1 MADKTFNVLCLCNG
15 NSARGVIAE
24 RILNRLGCVRL
35 DGYSAGSHLKGEK
48 HSYALAE
55 LTRNNYQTSGLRGED
70 WSEFGAAQEVPN

>member
-1 MADKTFNVLCLCNG
+1 MADKMFNVLYLCSG

-24 RILNRLGCVRL
+24 CILNRLGCGSL
-35 DGYSAGSHLKGEK
+35 EGNSAGSHLKGEK

-70 WSEFGAAQEVPN
+70 WSEFGAAEEVPN